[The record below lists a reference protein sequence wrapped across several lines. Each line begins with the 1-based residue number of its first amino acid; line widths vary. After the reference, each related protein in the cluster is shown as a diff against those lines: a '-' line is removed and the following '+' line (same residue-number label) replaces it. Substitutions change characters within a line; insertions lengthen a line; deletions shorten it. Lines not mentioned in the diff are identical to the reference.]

1 MYTQVDVRK
10 KKLSEL
16 FAIAAFAILLID
28 TADTIVAQDRLGFLH
43 LSDQQRGIAVGI
55 LSVILFF
62 ISFAFGLKEKTR
74 VTTSLLITGGSLLA
88 VFKLVVPTMGLDL
101 YLAIILRN
109 LYIALIAMGF
119 ILIGLGLLRV
129 IRKQ

>member
-1 MYTQVDVRK
+1 
-10 KKLSEL
+10 
-16 FAIAAFAILLID
+16 
-28 TADTIVAQDRLGFLH
+28 
-43 LSDQQRGIAVGI
+43 
-55 LSVILFF
+55 LFF

-74 VTTSLLITGGSLLA
+74 VTTSLLITGGALLA
-88 VFKLVVPTMGLDL
+88 VFKLVAPTMGLDL

-119 ILIGLGLLRV
+119 ILMGLGLLRV

>member
-1 MYTQVDVRK
+1 MYTQVDMRK
-10 KKLSEL
+10 RKLSEL

-28 TADTIVAQDRLGFLH
+28 TADTIVAQGRFGFLH
-43 LSDQQRGIAVGI
+43 LSDQQRGIAVVI
-55 LSVILFF
+55 PSVILFF

-74 VTTSLLITGGSLLA
+74 VTTSLLITGGALLA
-88 VFKLVVPTMGLDL
+88 VFKLVAPTMGLDL

-119 ILIGLGLLRV
+119 ILMGLGLLRV